1 MKLLFLLFYPPK
13 KYINARI
20 TRCTSI
26 THTMDT
32 RLQTPFSMGIFG
44 CRNSGKSV
52 FTKNLLISDLIDVP
66 FKNVFWIYKTWQ
78 DELFKE
84 VAARLNI

>member
-1 MKLLFLLFYPPK
+1 MKSLFLIFSPPK

-20 TRCTSI
+20 TRCTFI
-26 THTMDT
+26 TNTMDA

-52 FTKNLLISDLIDVP
+52 FTKTLLISDLIDVP
-66 FKNVFWIYKTWQ
+66 FKKVFWIYKTWQ

-84 VAARLNI
+84 IAGRLNI